1 MAENDT
7 KDMTETQ
14 ETPKVNELTLLK
26 ERADMMG
33 IPYHPS
39 IGLEKLKEK
48 VDTVLKPAEDETEPE
63 IIKPII
69 KKKTLTKQELIN
81 LRNTRLRREAN
92 KLIRVRVTCMNP
104 AKKAWRGEILSVGN
118 PVIGTI
124 KKFIPFDVEAGYHIP
139 MVLYKLL
146 TKRKFRKSVK
156 VKLPNGR
163 YRQDNQLVK
172 EFSIDVMDPLTKP
185 ELKELADR
193 QALNHSIDL

>member
-63 IIKPII
+63 RKP
-69 KKKTLTKQELIN
+69 
-81 LRNTRLRREAN
+81 
-92 KLIRVRVTCMNP
+92 
-104 AKKAWRGEILSVGN
+104 
-118 PVIGTI
+118 
-124 KKFIPFDVEAGYHIP
+124 
-139 MVLYKLL
+139 
-146 TKRKFRKSVK
+146 
-156 VKLPNGR
+156 LPNKSS
-163 YRQDNQLVK
+163 L
-172 EFSIDVMDPLTKP
+172 I
-185 ELKELADR
+185 
-193 QALNHSIDL
+193 